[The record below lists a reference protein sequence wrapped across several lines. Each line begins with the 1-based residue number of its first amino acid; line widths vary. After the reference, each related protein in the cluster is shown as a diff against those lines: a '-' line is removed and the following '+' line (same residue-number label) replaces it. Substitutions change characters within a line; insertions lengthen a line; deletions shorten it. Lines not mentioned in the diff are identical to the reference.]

1 MYKKT
6 QHIHFVGIGG
16 IGMSGIAEL
25 LINLGY
31 RVSGSDLRDTLI
43 TRRLAE
49 LGGTIRKGHR
59 SEWVEGADVVV
70 ISSAVKDDNIEVLA
84 ARTAHIPVIPRAE
97 MLAELM
103 RLKKYG
109 IAVAGS
115 HGKTSTTSMVGW
127 ILAQAGLDPTVVI
140 GGQVNS
146 LGTNAKLGQG
156 EFLVAEADESDGSF
170 LQLSPVLEIVTNIDR
185 EHLDYYSGIEEI
197 KEIFIEFIN
206 KIPFYGVA
214 VLCLDDLCISDIL
227 PEIKKRIITYGL
239 TSQADIYA
247 REIRAEGLV
256 SRFKVCT
263 ENEVLGKIRLSL
275 PGLHNVSNALAAI
288 TVALELE
295 IPFPDIADALDSFSG
310 VQRRMQVKGEKGNIL
325 VMDDYGHHPT
335 EVRATLSAL
344 RNSWPKR
351 RMVVMFQ
358 PHRYTRTQ
366 ALFKEFCTAFHEADL
381 LVLTDI
387 YPAGES
393 PIEGVSAES
402 LMKGIRKHGHR
413 HVSLVPDIAD
423 LPQAVMDMVSDGDL
437 VLTLGAGNIR
447 RAGEE
452 LVERLLNVA

>member
-146 LGTNAKLGQG
+146 LGANAKLGKG

-185 EHLDYYSGIEEI
+185 EHLDYYSGIKEI
-197 KEIFIEFIN
+197 KEVFIEFIN
-206 KIPFYGVA
+206 KIPFYGAA
-214 VLCLDDLCISDIL
+214 VLCLDDPCISDIL
-227 PEIKKRIITYGL
+227 PKIKKRIITYGL
-239 TSQADIYA
+239 TSRADIHA
-247 REIRAEGLV
+247 REIRTEGLV
-256 SRFKVCT
+256 SRFNVCT
-263 ENEVLGKIRLSL
+263 KNEALGEIKLSL

-288 TVALELE
+288 TIALELE
-295 IPFPDIADALDSFSG
+295 ISFSVISDALGSFSG
-310 VQRRMQVKGEKGNIL
+310 VQRRMQIKGQKKNIL

-344 RNSWPKR
+344 RN
-351 RMVVMFQ
+351 
-358 PHRYTRTQ
+358 
-366 ALFKEFCTAFHEADL
+366 
-381 LVLTDI
+381 
-387 YPAGES
+387 G
-393 PIEGVSAES
+393 
-402 LMKGIRKHGHR
+402 
-413 HVSLVPDIAD
+413 
-423 LPQAVMDMVSDGDL
+423 
-437 VLTLGAGNIR
+437 
-447 RAGEE
+447 
-452 LVERLLNVA
+452 